1 MFRFRLVFGI
11 ALTSLG
17 CISVSATAQD
27 KPVATGM
34 DLRQRLLGAW
44 VLTGGVD
51 AKSDPEPG
59 ARLKFWGLKDWV
71 ITQSDPKTGEL
82 IFHHGGTYT
91 LDGDN
96 YEETITFAAEN
107 TKQMIGM
114 RLKYKIAVDGDTY
127 IQHGQG
133 NPFNERWIRRKP
145 E

>member
-1 MFRFRLVFGI
+1 MIRFRLVFGI
-11 ALTSLG
+11 ALASLA
-17 CISVSATAQD
+17 CLPVSAAAQD
-27 KPVATGM
+27 KPGATAM

-44 VLTGGVD
+44 VLAGDVD
-51 AKSDPEPG
+51 SKSDPEPG

-71 ITQSDPKTGEL
+71 ITQSDPKTGKL

-107 TKQMIGM
+107 TKEMIGM
-114 RLKYKIAVDGDTY
+114 RLKFKIAVEGDTY

-133 NPFNERWIRRKP
+133 NSFDERWIRRKRD
-145 E
+145 